1 MSFILICFVFY
12 LIGSLPTAYILV
24 KLKHGKNISEEGSG
38 NIGAMNTYDVTNS
51 KSDGIIVLL
60 IDLAK
65 GFIPV
70 IWFVNYSGYDPEMI
84 LIPALFLLAGH
95 NFSIWLKLKGGR
107 GLATGAGILLAV
119 NFSLVVIW
127 LLLYFVLYK
136 LSKNVHIASSVS
148 LIILPMTLIVLQGL
162 VFQFTNPALKD
173 SESELTFLF
182 SFCSA
187 VCIIILFKHIEPV
200 LTYLKNKKT
209 INNNIH

>member
-1 MSFILICFVFY
+1 MSFIFICFVFY

-38 NIGAMNTYDVTNS
+38 NIGAMNTYDVTDS

-60 IDLAK
+60 IDLLK

-95 NFSIWLKLKGGR
+95 NFSIWLKFKGGR

-136 LSKNVHIASSVS
+136 LSKNVHIASAVA

-162 VFQFTNPALKD
+162 IFQFTNPALKD

>member
-1 MSFILICFVFY
+1 MSFIFICFVFY

-60 IDLAK
+60 IDLLK

-95 NFSIWLKLKGGR
+95 NFSIWLKFKGGR

-119 NFSLVVIW
+119 NYSLVLIW
-127 LLLYFVLYK
+127 LMLYFVLYK
-136 LSKNVHIASSVS
+136 LSKNVHIASAVA

-162 VFQFTNPALKD
+162 VFQFTNPALKN

>member
-1 MSFILICFVFY
+1 MSFIFICFVFY

-38 NIGAMNTYDVTNS
+38 NIGAMNTYDVTDS

-60 IDLAK
+60 IDLLK

-95 NFSIWLKLKGGR
+95 NFSIWLKIKGGR
-107 GLATGAGILLAV
+107 GLATGAGMLLAV
-119 NFSLVVIW
+119 NYSFVVIW

-136 LSKNVHIASSVS
+136 LSKNVHIASAVA

-187 VCIIILFKHIEPV
+187 VCIIILIKHIEPV

>member
-1 MSFILICFVFY
+1 MSFIFICFVFY

-38 NIGAMNTYDVTNS
+38 NIGAMNTYDVTDS

-60 IDLAK
+60 IDLLK

-95 NFSIWLKLKGGR
+95 NFSIW
-107 GLATGAGILLAV
+107 
-119 NFSLVVIW
+119 
-127 LLLYFVLYK
+127 
-136 LSKNVHIASSVS
+136 
-148 LIILPMTLIVLQGL
+148 QGL
-162 VFQFTNPALKD
+162 VFQFTNPALKN

>member
-1 MSFILICFVFY
+1 MSFIFICLVFY

-38 NIGAMNTYDVTNS
+38 NIGAMNTYDVTKS

-60 IDLAK
+60 VDLLK

-70 IWFVNYSGYDPEMI
+70 IWFVNFSGYDPEMI

-119 NFSLVVIW
+119 NYSIVVIW

-136 LSKNVHIASSVS
+136 LSKNVHIASAVA

-162 VFQFTNPALKD
+162 VFQFTNPALKN